1 MQSNT
6 HNAALMDQNFMILAI
21 NLAAQALQVGEVPV
35 GALVVCDGQVIG
47 QGYNQTISMHDPCG
61 HAEIMALRQVSQAIG
76 NHRLS
81 GCDLYVTL
89 EPCIMCVG
97 AIIHFRTQRLGLSNL
112 ICLTTYLRVLF
123 LFDNV
128 LLTLSKHKSY
138 QRLYSVNIT

>member
-61 HAEIMALRQVSQAIG
+61 HAEIMALRQVAQAIG

-97 AIIHFRTQRLGLSNL
+97 AIIHFRIQRLGLSSF